1 MLDIGWQELFIIAAV
16 GIIVVGPKDL
26 PRAIAK
32 VSQVVRR
39 ARGMARDFQSS
50 IDDVVREAELDDIR
64 KQVETASDFD
74 LGKEIENSIDP
85 TGDMADDLGLTDLK
99 SSLQDTAKEMV
110 AETEPEVAAETA
122 KPDDTIPGPPPPGKD
137 TPNQ

>member
-16 GIIVVGPKDL
+16 GIVVVGPKDL

-32 VSQVVRR
+32 VSKVVRR

-64 KQVETASDFD
+64 KQVDGAADFD

-85 TGDMADDLGLTDLK
+85 DGDMADEIGLTDLK
-99 SSLQDTAKEMV
+99 SSLEDTAETMAV
-110 AETEPEVAAETA
+110 DTEPETDN
-122 KPDDTIPGPPPPGKD
+122 DDTPKKEGA
-137 TPNQ
+137 

>member
-16 GIIVVGPKDL
+16 GIVVVGPKDL

-32 VSQVVRR
+32 VSKVVRR

-64 KQVETASDFD
+64 KQVDGAADFD

-85 TGDMADDLGLTDLK
+85 DGDMADEIGLTDLK
-99 SSLQDTAKEMV
+99 SSLEDTAETMAV
-110 AETEPEVAAETA
+110 DTEPETDN
-122 KPDDTIPGPPPPGKD
+122 DDNPKKEGA
-137 TPNQ
+137 

>member
-16 GIIVVGPKDL
+16 GIVVVGPKDL

-32 VSQVVRR
+32 VSKLVRR

-85 TGDMADDLGLTDLK
+85 TGDLADEMGLTDLK
-99 SSLQDTAKEMV
+99 SSLEETAETMA
-110 AETEPEVAAETA
+110 AETEPEPEG
-122 KPDDTIPGPPPPGKD
+122 DDTPKKEGA
-137 TPNQ
+137 

>member
-16 GIIVVGPKDL
+16 GIVVVGPKDL

-32 VSQVVRR
+32 VSKLVRR

-64 KQVETASDFD
+64 KQVEDASDFD

-85 TGDMADDLGLTDLK
+85 GGDMADDLGLADLK
-99 SSLQDTAKEMV
+99 SSLEETAETMV
-110 AETEPEVAAETA
+110 ADTEPEG
-122 KPDDTIPGPPPPGKD
+122 DDTPKTTGG
-137 TPNQ
+137 